1 MPIVQIHLIEGRTVE
16 QKRTLVKKVT
26 DAVCESVS
34 VPPEAVKIILSD
46 MARHDYAIGGVLK
59 LDEAK

>member
-16 QKRTLVKKVT
+16 QKRALVRKVT
-26 DAVCESVS
+26 DAVCESVN
-34 VPPEAVKIILSD
+34 VTPEHVKIILSD

-59 LDEAK
+59 LDESK